1 MKHLLLNHY
10 HNALVADFNKTLK
23 VLGYNRSV
31 DSKYPILVR
40 EFLSFLEN
48 RKVLNVCCCKASDVE
63 AFHLYLS
70 KRPNERKKGIISI
83 SHHRHIM
90 FSIRLLFDYLLEI
103 GEIENSPAYI
113 PAFQWGQ
120 MKEREILSQREIE
133 KIFSVCKTQLERAVI
148 AIAYGCGL
156 RRTEISNLK
165 TSDILLSLYQ
175 VNVRDGKNHKNRS
188 VPVTPRIAEILFG
201 FIKQE
206 RDQIVS
212 ASGTTSQ
219 AFFLSVKGRP
229 LPKNKFNTIFKRLLI
244 RTGDPGLQNRKVSLH
259 SLRHSIAV
267 HMLNRNA
274 EIDFVRRFLGHAN
287 IDTTNLYSKRRRQKM
302 NMQRRILFGTRNVN
316 TLNYVS

>member
-1 MKHLLLNHY
+1 MKYLLLNRY
-10 HNALVADFNKTLK
+10 HNALVYDFNKTLK

-40 EFLSFLEN
+40 EFLSFLEKKN
-48 RKVLNVCCCKASDVE
+48 ISNVCTCKALHIE
-63 AFHLYLS
+63 AFHTYLS
-70 KRPNERKKGIISI
+70 KRPNERKKGVISI

-103 GEIENSPAYI
+103 GAIEDSPAYI

-120 MKEREILSQREIE
+120 IKEREILTQKEIE
-133 KIFSVCKTQLERAVI
+133 KLFSVCNTHLERSVI

-165 TSDILLSLYQ
+165 SSDIILSQYQ
-175 VNVRDGKNHKNRS
+175 VNVRDGKNHKNRC
-188 VPVTPRIAEILFG
+188 VPITPRIAEIFFD

-206 RDQIVS
+206 RDKIVS
-212 ASGTTSQ
+212 ISGTISQ
-219 AFFLSVKGRP
+219 AFFLSKKGKP
-229 LPKNKFNTIFKRLLI
+229 LPKNKYNTIFKRLLI
-244 RTGDPGLQNRKVSLH
+244 RTGDPELQSKNVSLH

-267 HMLNRNA
+267 HMMNRNA

-302 NMQRRILFGTRNVN
+302 NMQRRVLFAIRHINTVN
-316 TLNYVS
+316 HES